1 MRETL
6 RISAAIPAFSV
17 EALEDTIIGGKYLV
31 HKGEPIAC
39 LLAKSHLDPLVY
51 GEDANEFKP
60 ERMLD
65 AEFARLQAAFPNSW
79 KPFGNGKRG
88 CIGESTYNFNFL
100 ILMANKI
107 CQNRTRFCSS
117 RSYSRPGYAFPE
129 FQLYP

>member
-6 RISAAIPAFSV
+6 RLSAAIPAFTV
-17 EALEDTIIGGKYLV
+17 EALEDTLIGGKYLV
-31 HKGEPIAC
+31 HKGEPITC

-51 GEDANEFKP
+51 GEDANDFKP

-88 CIGESTYNFNFL
+88 CIGRLIYNSHL
-100 ILMANKI
+100 
-107 CQNRTRFCSS
+107 
-117 RSYSRPGYAFPE
+117 
-129 FQLYP
+129 